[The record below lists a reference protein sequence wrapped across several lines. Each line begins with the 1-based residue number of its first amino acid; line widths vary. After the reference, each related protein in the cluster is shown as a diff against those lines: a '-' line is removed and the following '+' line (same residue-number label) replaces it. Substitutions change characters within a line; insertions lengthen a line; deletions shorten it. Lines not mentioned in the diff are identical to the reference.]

1 MPYQASA
8 SRPEPLTPQDQAV
21 RLDLDRT
28 RRIDLPEAIYCAGKT
43 TDQCV
48 SIVQELLAPSATGPT
63 GEDAVAD
70 AIIATRANAE
80 QQAALAELAPDE
92 AYGSTMIWRP
102 RPASG
107 RTIATVSAGTSD
119 LDIAEECRLTLT
131 ALGHNT
137 IPLTDVGVAG
147 LHRLTSAIDQLDP
160 ADVIVAFA
168 GMEGALP
175 TVLAGLIAQPI
186 VAVPTSVGYGTSFEG
201 ATALLSMMSSCAPGI
216 AVVGIDNGYGAAC
229 AAHRIA
235 RAITPESA

>member
-1 MPYQASA
+1 MTASD
-8 SRPEPLTPQDQAV
+8 PAV

-43 TDQCV
+43 TEQCV
-48 SIVQELLAPSATGPT
+48 DIVEELLAVS
-63 GEDAVAD
+63 DAGD
-70 AIIATRANAE
+70 AIIATRANPD
-80 QQAALAELAPDE
+80 QQAALANLAPTSV
-92 AYGSTMIWRP
+92 YGSTLTWRS
-102 RPASG
+102 RRSTG

-119 LDIAEECRLTLT
+119 LDVAEECRLTLA

-147 LHRLTSAIDQLDP
+147 LHRLTGAITELEP

-175 TVLAGLIAQPI
+175 TVLAGLIPQPI

-235 RAITPESA
+235 RAIGGSDSASNS